1 MAKETIRKAT
11 TPTLEELAR
20 LVCEWA
26 KCDDEIAMHG
36 WDGGP
41 NEQAWEN
48 ARIAMVGAALSV
60 IDESEGKRCQTTQRT

>member
-1 MAKETIRKAT
+1 M
-11 TPTLEELAR
+11 PTLEELAR
-20 LVCEWA
+20 LVHEWA

-48 ARIAMVGAALSV
+48 AKTAMVSAAELV
-60 IDESEGKRCQTTQRT
+60 YGLL